1 MEAGK
6 VMRGRLSMFRW
17 LNLGVLPAEY
27 RGNFSHLIADIAWY
41 GVLNG
46 SSLSFL
52 TIYAAR
58 VGATAEQIGWINAAP
73 ALMSLLFA
81 LPAGALLEQRFVHP
95 MVVRT
100 AVIHRLLYLIL
111 VFLPLWAS
119 TSIQPS
125 VLIGLIFLFYIPGA
139 ALSVS
144 FNALFAETVP
154 ANWRAWVAG
163 MRNAAFA
170 IATIVSS
177 LICGYILNISPFP
190 MGYVWVF
197 LIGVIGAA
205 MSTVHLYFVRVGTKE
220 NHKVPRENPRPLVAT
235 FLGIIAD
242 YKRVFHF
249 EILHTPFRH
258 ILLIMLGF
266 HLAQYLPVP
275 LFPIYTVKVLGIS
288 DQFISLGNALF
299 FFSVFVGST
308 QLVRIT
314 RVWGNRGTTG
324 FGLMLL
330 SGFPALLSIAHSP
343 AVYLLAN
350 FIGGAAWSLA
360 GGALFNYLLDRVPEE
375 ARGPSLAWF
384 NVVANAGV
392 LVGSLVGPLVG
403 LWLGLPLA
411 LLILAGVRFLMGWVI
426 IRWG

>member
-1 MEAGK
+1 M
-6 VMRGRLSMFRW
+6 
-17 LNLGVLPAEY
+17 LPSEY
-27 RGNFSHLIADIAWY
+27 RGNFIHLIADIAWY

-73 ALMSLLFA
+73 AIMSLLFA
-81 LPAGALLEQRFVHP
+81 LPAGALLEQRHVHP

-100 AVIHRLLYLIL
+100 AIIHRLLYLIL
-111 VFLPLWAS
+111 VFLPLWGSAS
-119 TSIQPS
+119 LQPL
-125 VLIGLIFLFYIPGA
+125 VLIGLIFFFYVPGA
-139 ALSVS
+139 VLSVS

-154 ANWRAWVAG
+154 ADWRAWVAG

-170 IATIVSS
+170 VATIVSS
-177 LICGYILNISPFP
+177 LICGYILSVSPFP
-190 MGYVWVF
+190 TGYVWVF
-197 LIGVIGAA
+197 LIGVIGAG
-205 MSTVHLYFVRVGTKE
+205 MSTVHLYFVRTVTKE
-220 NHKVPRENPRPLVAT
+220 NSKLAPGITRPLVPT

-249 EILHTPFRH
+249 EILRTSFRR

-288 DQFISLGNALF
+288 DQYISLGNALF
-299 FFSVFVGST
+299 FLSVFVGST

-314 RVWGNRGTTG
+314 RVLGNRNTTG
-324 FGLMLL
+324 IGLVLL
-330 SGFPALLSIAHSP
+330 SGFPALLSVAHSP

-350 FIGGAAWSLA
+350 LIGGAAWSLA
-360 GGALFNYLLDRVPEE
+360 
-375 ARGPSLAWF
+375 
-384 NVVANAGV
+384 
-392 LVGSLVGPLVG
+392 
-403 LWLGLPLA
+403 
-411 LLILAGVRFLMGWVI
+411 
-426 IRWG
+426 